1 MAAGRGAAMRLLLV
15 LTALCLIPLAAPAAT
30 AAHQGACWH
39 EYVEGAAWA
48 LGQTSPLKAYSAVVE
63 SCRHRAMEQVCYLAM
78 GNEECVAS

>member
-1 MAAGRGAAMRLLLV
+1 MKLAIVLL
-15 LTALCLIPLAAPAAT
+15 ALATLPLALPAAS

-48 LGQTSPLKAYSAVVE
+48 LGQTSPVKAYSAVVE
-63 SCRHRAMEQVCYLAM
+63 SCNHRAMEQVCYLAM